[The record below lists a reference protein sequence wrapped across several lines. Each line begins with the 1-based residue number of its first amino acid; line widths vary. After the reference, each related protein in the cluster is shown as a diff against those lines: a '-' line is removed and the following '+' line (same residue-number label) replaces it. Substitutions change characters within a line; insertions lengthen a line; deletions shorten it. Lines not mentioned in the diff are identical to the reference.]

1 MIAVS
6 EEKLVSYKLFLPE
19 SKRARFKSI
28 CALKGVSMNQVLE
41 ELVDKWMQE
50 NEETDRDKS

>member
-1 MIAVS
+1 MS

-19 SKRARFKSI
+19 FKRAKFKSI

-41 ELVDKWMQE
+41 ELVDRWMQE
-50 NEETDRDKS
+50 NEQADKDKGR